1 MRTTDNNMGHCLLA
15 NEDDTVNLSKIAN
28 SKISDIKLDEHPNL
42 LVFPHLWN
50 MHNDNLHKSS
60 IFSLSGKMLTTYNIM
75 GFIGVNDTELTIA
88 SRFAEENKSDYF
100 LHYMLQKV
108 LAINMVNLDIGSEKE
123 NIQDF
128 LPYFFPA
135 FLKNALSQGLY
146 KQYRRNEYND
156 ANVKGTI
163 DVGRHIRINTPFT
176 GKIAY
181 TMREH
186 AYDNALTQLI
196 RHTIEYLRTRP
207 MGNTLLTNEPDIRAN
222 VSQIEFATPSYMKSN
237 LQKIIHENRKPI
249 NHPYFTEY
257 RPLQMLCIKI
267 LRQEKITFGN
277 EKDKIHGLLFDGA
290 WLWEEYL
297 NKVFETTHFSIEHPK
312 NKIGHGRDY
321 LFTDGQRIYPDF
333 IKRKNKSKYADYI
346 ADAKYKHVDKKED
359 ENGGK
364 RDDYYQLI
372 TYMYRYKSNKGFLL
386 FPYNGRENLYWRK
399 REIVTVEAEES
410 RNVQELGLKIPQL
423 SGSFN
428 SFCVEMKE
436 SENRFVEQMQ
446 LILQEIKE

>member
-1 MRTTDNNMGHCLLA
+1 MRTTDNNMGHCLVD
-15 NEDDTVNLSKIAN
+15 NEKDSVNLSKIAN
-28 SKISDIKLDEHPNL
+28 IRISDIKLDEYPNL
-42 LVFPHLWN
+42 LVFPHQWN
-50 MHNDNLHKSS
+50 MHKDDVHKSS
-60 IFSLSGKMLTTYNIM
+60 IFSLNGKMLTTYNIM
-75 GFIGVNDTELTIA
+75 GFIGINDTELTIA
-88 SRFAEENKSDYF
+88 SRFAKENKSDYF

-108 LAINMVNLDIGSEKE
+108 LAINMVNLDIGSRKE

-135 FLKNALSQGLY
+135 FFKNALSQGLY

-163 DVGRHIRINTPFT
+163 DVGRHIRINTPFA
-176 GKIAY
+176 GKIIY
-181 TMREH
+181 TMREYC
-186 AYDNALTQLI
+186 YDNAVTQLI
-196 RHTIEYLRTRP
+196 RHTVEYLRTRP
-207 MGNTLLTNEPDIRAN
+207 MGNSLLMNDPDIRAN
-222 VSQIEFATPSYMKSN
+222 VSQIEFATPSYVKNN

-297 NKVFETTHFSIEHPK
+297 NKVFESTPLSIEHPR
-312 NKIGHGRDY
+312 NKTGQGRDY
-321 LFTDGQRIYPDF
+321 LFTNKDQPIYPDF
-333 IKRKNKSKYADYI
+333 IKRRNKSQYADYI
-346 ADAKYKHVDKKED
+346 ADAKYKHIDKKED

-386 FPYNGRENLYWRK
+386 FPYNGNENLY
-399 REIVTVEAEES
+399 
-410 RNVQELGLKIPQL
+410 
-423 SGSFN
+423 
-428 SFCVEMKE
+428 
-436 SENRFVEQMQ
+436 
-446 LILQEIKE
+446 